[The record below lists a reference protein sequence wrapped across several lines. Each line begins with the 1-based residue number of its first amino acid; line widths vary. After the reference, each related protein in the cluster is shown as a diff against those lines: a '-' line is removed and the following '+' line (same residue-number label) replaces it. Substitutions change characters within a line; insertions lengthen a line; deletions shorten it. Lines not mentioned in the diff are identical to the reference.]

1 MKNSKSINKNR
12 KMESI
17 KKGLFQV
24 KLSSP
29 IPGKNYPA
37 LFQGKTIQPYSGWN
51 YPTLFQVNY
60 PALFQVKLSSPI
72 SDITIQLYSR

>member
-37 LFQGKTIQPYSGWN
+37 LFQGKTIQPYSG
-51 YPTLFQVNY
+51 
-60 PALFQVKLSSPI
+60 
-72 SDITIQLYSR
+72 